1 MKKQNVVLAFLM
13 LLMISDVLFAGSG
26 MPWDSALNKVTDA
39 ITGPVAG
46 TIALVA
52 VVGAGAALIF
62 MGQEMGQFMKAL
74 VYVVI
79 VGGIIVGASSIIGFL
94 GGNTGGALI

>member
-1 MKKQNVVLAFLM
+1 MDKKNVGFLLIMM
-13 LLMISDVLFAGSG
+13 LILTDMVFAGSG